1 MSSNSYYLSNER
13 SCLVAFNTDATANI
27 NASFNRWL
35 YGLNLYELIDDIGIE
50 DRSDDYSKTGYCMP
64 TDWKHSLID
73 TMRSYPT
80 IEEIAV
86 FLGETGDEDELLN
99 SFYETLDNII
109 VINEDL
115 VEVGETE
122 YRVCFV
128 A

>member
-13 SCLVAFNTDATANI
+13 CCLVAFNTDATANI

-35 YGLNLYELIDDIGIE
+35 YNLNLYDLIDDIGIE

-64 TDWKHSLID
+64 MDWKRMFID

-86 FLGETGDEDELLN
+86 FLGEKGDEDELLN

-109 VINEDL
+109 VINEDF